1 MNKTLI
7 ASLLALQSM
16 VALAACPSTPGRF
29 VANGAEVT
37 DTRTGL
43 IWQRCSAGQSW
54 RGSTCKGRVGK
65 YTPEQALAY
74 AKTQNT
80 TDSVTGWRLP
90 NVKELSSLAD
100 RGCQK
105 PAIDSTVFPPAT
117 MSDYWYETSSPFV
130 NHSGTAWEA
139 WGVDFYAG
147 RVGAAPSAPSGGAV
161 RLVRSSQ

>member
-54 RGSTCKGRVGK
+54 RGSTCKGRVGI

-100 RGCQK
+100 RGCQE
-105 PAIDSTVFPPAT
+105 PAIDSTVFPAT
-117 MSDYWYETSSPFV
+117 TSDYLYETSSPFV
-130 NHSGTAWEA
+130 SHSGTAWGI
-139 WGVDFYAG
+139 WGVGFG
-147 RVGAAPSAPSGGAV
+147 GGTVGATSDGAV